1 MDLTGAAAIVTG
13 GAGGFGAATV
23 RRLVGAGAKVV
34 IADLAEE
41 RAQALSEDLGDA
53 VRFQRTDVTSEE
65 SVAAA
70 VAAAAELGP
79 LRVAVVVHG
88 GPTAGAR
95 LVNREGKS
103 YGLDVF
109 KRTVDIF
116 LTGTFNVLAQAAE
129 QMATNE
135 PLDSGQRGVVIT
147 TASIAGFEGAPG
159 QTDYSAA
166 KGGVI
171 GMNLTAAR
179 DLAPLGI
186 RVMCIAPGTF
196 LTNAYPDPVAAE
208 ERFGPMVPNPK
219 RIARPDQCT
228 DPRTEP
234 PVTETAI
241 LAGDLR
247 ARAQRVV
254 GEGVVVG
261 PVAPLTGGAS
271 SLTFVTEVAGDR
283 VVLKVA
289 PPGLPPV
296 RNRDVLRQ
304 GVLMRALA
312 GHPGVVVPE
321 VVFEDAG

>member
-1 MDLTGAAAIVTG
+1 VSLSRRAGLTKEKTMDLTGAAAIVTG

-41 RAQALSEDLGDA
+41 RAQALSEELGDA

-70 VAAAAELGP
+70 VAAAAGLGP

-88 GPTAGAR
+88 GPAAGAR

-196 LTNAYPDPVAAE
+196 LTNAYSDPVAAE

-219 RIARPDQCT
+219 RMGRPDEYA
-228 DPRTEP
+228 R
-234 PVTETAI
+234 
-241 LAGDLR
+241 LALEIAQNDFLNGEVIRLDGALR
-247 ARAQRVV
+247 
-254 GEGVVVG
+254 
-261 PVAPLTGGAS
+261 
-271 SLTFVTEVAGDR
+271 FN
-283 VVLKVA
+283 
-289 PPGLPPV
+289 V
-296 RNRDVLRQ
+296 R
-304 GVLMRALA
+304 
-312 GHPGVVVPE
+312 
-321 VVFEDAG
+321 